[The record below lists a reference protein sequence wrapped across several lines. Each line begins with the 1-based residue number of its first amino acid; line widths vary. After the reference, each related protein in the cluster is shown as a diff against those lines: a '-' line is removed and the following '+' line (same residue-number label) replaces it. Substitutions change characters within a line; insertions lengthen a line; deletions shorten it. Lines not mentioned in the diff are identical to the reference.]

1 MTERLTDAV
10 ERLRARKLL
19 AMLLPPV
26 HRACLKLLL
35 DFLCEVAANEP
46 KNRMGIANL
55 AVVFAPSLFFIR
67 GQKGCVDASLISS
80 LLSLFPL
87 CPLPSFPSLPSR
99 FHLSLTNVLCFIHA
113 YTATPGPRC

>member
-55 AVVFAPSLFFIR
+55 AVVFAPSL
-67 GQKGCVDASLISS
+67 ISS
-80 LLSLFPL
+80 L
-87 CPLPSFPSLPSR
+87 SLPP
-99 FHLSLTNVLCFIHA
+99 LSAPIFPIFTLTIPSVTH
-113 YTATPGPRC
+113 